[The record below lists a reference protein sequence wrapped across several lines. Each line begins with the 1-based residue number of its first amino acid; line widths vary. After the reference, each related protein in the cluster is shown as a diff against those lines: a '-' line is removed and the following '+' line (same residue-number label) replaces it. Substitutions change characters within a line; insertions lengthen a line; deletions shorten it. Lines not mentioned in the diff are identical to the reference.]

1 MKFKI
6 ACSAALALLALS
18 APSYGAGVCSTGQY
32 NSCVTCCQ
40 LNPTI
45 TNRSLCKSQCEG
57 YKRGGSIRGGVLK
70 REPGK
75 GKIAT
80 GARVLVDD
88 GTCPKGQIKEVT
100 GGSGD
105 AGRTRRCIAR

>member
-1 MKFKI
+1 MKFAVVSSI
-6 ACSAALALLALS
+6 LALLAISIS
-18 APSYGAGVCSTGQY
+18 APASAAGVCSTGQY

-40 LNPTI
+40 SNPSI
-45 TNRSLCKSQCEG
+45 TNRSLCISQCEG
-57 YKRGGSIRGGVLK
+57 YKRSSIRGGVLK
-70 REPGK
+70 KEPGK

-88 GTCPKGQIKEVT
+88 GSCPKGQIKEVT

-105 AGRTRRCIAR
+105 TGRTRRCIAR